1 MQPLPIQDVLDR
13 LERAEPLDRLAQPI
27 QRSTRNLVPEGSVLK
42 DALSGTWLGHP
53 LHPVLTD
60 LVIGSWTSAWFLD
73 LFGREDSAEAAEML
87 IGIGILAAVP
97 TAASGVADWSEL
109 RGGPRR
115 VGTLHAA
122 GNVTSLLLYLG
133 SWGARRRGRRGLG
146 VGLSMLGSAT
156 ATISAFLGGHLSFRK
171 GVGVDQT
178 AFQDWP
184 TRWTAVLEE
193 EALMEGK
200 PATVQAGS
208 SPLLLIRSNGA
219 IHALID
225 RCSHRGCSLSDG
237 QVDDRSGTVTCPC
250 HGSTFRLEDGTIVRG
265 PATAPQPA
273 FATRVRD
280 GKIQVRGP
288 QR

>member
-1 MQPLPIQDVLDR
+1 MRPLLRQEVLER
-13 LERAEPLDRLAQPI
+13 LERAEALDRLADPI
-27 QRSTRNLVPEGSVLK
+27 QRATRNLIGEGSALK

-53 LHPVLTD
+53 LHPFMTD

-73 LFGREDSAEAAEML
+73 LFGGEDSAEGAEML
-87 IGIGILAAVP
+87 IGVGILAAIP
-97 TAASGVADWSEL
+97 TAASGLSDWSEL
-109 RGGPRR
+109 RGGTRR

-122 GNVTSLLLYLG
+122 GNVTTLLFYLG
-133 SWGARRRGRRGLG
+133 SWSARRRGKRGLG
-146 VGLSMLGSAT
+146 VGLSILGSAT

-184 TRWTAVLEE
+184 TGWTAVLEE
-193 EALMEGK
+193 EALVEGK
-200 PATVQAGS
+200 PTSVQAGG
-208 SPLLLIRSNGA
+208 SPLLLFRSNGA

-237 QVDDRSGTVTCPC
+237 QIDDRSGTVTCPC

-280 GKIQVRGP
+280 GKIEVRGP